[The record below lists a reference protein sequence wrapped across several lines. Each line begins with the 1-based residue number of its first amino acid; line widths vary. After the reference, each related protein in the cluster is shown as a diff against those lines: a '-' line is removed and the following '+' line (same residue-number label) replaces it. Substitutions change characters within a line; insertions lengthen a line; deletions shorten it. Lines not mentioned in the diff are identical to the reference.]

1 MQLKEDLEREED
13 DVLDRDETDDELEV
27 QLQSANFVFRQLLE
41 LAQGA
46 NVGFLDRDAE
56 SAAALKNSIDG
67 AVGADGRHRRHQVQS
82 RVSKDT
88 RR

>member
-41 LAQGA
+41 LAQVVDYADEAGRRA
-46 NVGFLDRDAE
+46 M
-56 SAAALKNSIDG
+56 SA
-67 AVGADGRHRRHQVQS
+67 
-82 RVSKDT
+82 RV
-88 RR
+88 R